1 MISAGILIEHCAS
14 TPLLVLDTNVVLD
27 WVVFG
32 DARVQPAAM
41 AIESGKLQLATS
53 AACLQ
58 ELHRTLGYAQ
68 LRLDATAQ
76 ARAYARYAAHARV
89 FEVPDKV
96 AAHALPRCGDPD
108 DQKFLEL
115 AWHTRARYLL
125 TRDQAL
131 LKLAP
136 RVAKLGCFEVMAPQ
150 AFALQR

>member
-1 MISAGILIEHCAS
+1 MRGQFNLQSAILLIVLVVGTNSCSNSGSANAEATREAYIQSTLTAISA
-14 TPLLVLDTNVVLD
+14 
-27 WVVFG
+27 F
-32 DARVQPAAM
+32 
-41 AIESGKLQLATS
+41 
-53 AACLQ
+53 
-58 ELHRTLGYAQ
+58 
-68 LRLDATAQ
+68 DATVQ